1 MSLEYP
7 LAKAA
12 LFARLKEDKAVCKM
26 DFEIRDDFPP
36 TRFHMTD
43 SQRRNRDLSELHTQI
58 AAPWIE

>member
-36 TRFHMTD
+36 TRFWEPSHTRTVELL
-43 SQRRNRDLSELHTQI
+43 QRAFLKNLTQN
-58 AAPWIE
+58 